1 MAIIINGRGRVG
13 VRTSSGG
20 GGSTPSYLLD
30 IYNGAAV
37 AYSAARRLS
46 STYSGPLIRVR
57 RSSDNAEANIGFD
70 GSGNL
75 DEAALTSFVGA
86 NNGFV
91 TTWYDQ
97 SGNGKNMENST
108 ASNQP
113 RIVTSGTVLKDNS
126 KPALSFNGTS
136 QYLAVTD
143 NTILHASSLTS
154 CFYTAQIISGN
165 SNPPLASKSY
175 NGDGGYFF
183 GQLGTDNKM
192 QLYIDQGLNIVGTA
206 AMLNSQKLFTNF
218 NQTGTNNIKYYIN
231 GSLDATSTKASLS
244 GTNSTYFALGFDP
257 GGFYLK
263 GNFQETIIYS
273 TDKTS
278 DKTGIEGNIN
288 TFYSIY

>member
-1 MAIIINGRGRVG
+1 MPGYGLG
-13 VRTSSGG
+13 YSSLVRRSSG
-20 GGSTPSYLLD
+20 PSGPAFTGLLD
-30 IYNGAAV
+30 TYSGAAV

-46 STYSGPLIRVR
+46 STYTGSLIRVR
-57 RSSDNAEANIGFD
+57 RSSDNTEQDIGYD
-70 GSGNL
+70 GSNVL
-75 DEAALTSFVGA
+75 DESALTTFVGA

-91 TTWYDQ
+91 TKWYDQ
-97 SGNGKNMENST
+97 SGNGKDMANST
-108 ASNQP
+108 ALNQP
-113 RIVTSGTVLKDNS
+113 RIVTSGAVLKDNS

-143 NTILHASSLTS
+143 NTILNSSSLMS

-165 SNPPLASKSY
+165 SNSPLASKAY

-192 QLYIDQGLNIVGTA
+192 QLYIDQGTNIIGTA

-218 NQTGTNNIKYYIN
+218 NKAGINNLKYYVN
-231 GSLDATSTKASLS
+231 GSLDIQATSFSDLT

-263 GNFQETIIYS
+263 GNFQEAIIYS
-273 TDKTS
+273 TDKIS

>member
-1 MAIIINGRGRVG
+1 MYYGLLGLAGKV
-13 VRTSSGG
+13 SA
-20 GGSTPSYLLD
+20 PSFTGLLD
-30 IYNGAAV
+30 TYTGAAV

-46 STYSGPLIRVR
+46 TAYTGALIRVR
-57 RSSDNAEANIGFD
+57 RSSDNTEQDIGYN
-70 GSGNL
+70 GSNVL
-75 DEAALTSFVGA
+75 DETALTTFVGA
-86 NNGFV
+86 GNGFV
-91 TTWYDQ
+91 TKWYDQ
-97 SGNGKNMENST
+97 SGNAKNLENST
-108 ASNQP
+108 ALNQP

-165 SNPPLASKSY
+165 SNSPLASKSY

-183 GQLGTDNKM
+183 GQLGTDNKI

-206 AMLNSQKLFTNF
+206 AILNSQKLFTNF

-231 GSLDATSTKASLS
+231 GSLDAQDTKASLS

-263 GNFQETIIYS
+263 GNFQEAIIYS

-278 DKTGIEGNIN
+278 DKTGIESNIN
-288 TFYSIY
+288 TFYTIY

>member
-1 MAIIINGRGRVG
+1 MGFIINPYQVQ
-13 VRTSSGG
+13 
-20 GGSTPSYLLD
+20 PSVPAFTGILD
-30 IYNGAAV
+30 TYTGAAV

-46 STYSGPLIRVR
+46 SSYTGALIRVR
-57 RSSDNAEANIGFD
+57 RSSDNTEQDIGYN
-70 GSGNL
+70 GSNVL
-75 DEAALTSFVGA
+75 DESALTSFVGA

-91 TTWYDQ
+91 VKWYDQ

-192 QLYIDQGLNIVGTA
+192 QLYIDQGTNIIGTA
-206 AMLNSQKLFTNF
+206 AILNSQKLFTNF
-218 NQTGTNNIKYYIN
+218 NKTGTNNIKYYIN
-231 GSLDATSTKASLS
+231 GSLDAQDTKASLA

-273 TDKTS
+273 TDKIS

>member
-1 MAIIINGRGRVG
+1 MAIIINRRGRVG

-30 IYNGAAV
+30 TYGGAAA
-37 AYSAARRLS
+37 AYSLRKLS
-46 STYSGPLIRVR
+46 STYSGNAIRVR
-57 RSSDNAEANIGFD
+57 RSSDNTETNIGFD

-75 DEAALTSFVGA
+75 DEAALTAFVGA
-86 NNGFV
+86 GNGFV

-97 SGNGKNMENST
+97 SGNGYNLIQS
-108 ASNQP
+108 AAGNQP
-113 RIVTSGTVLKDNS
+113 KIVSSGTVLKDNS

-136 QYLAVTD
+136 QYLAVTN

-154 CFYTAQIISGN
+154 CFYTAQILSGGYN
-165 SNPPLASKSY
+165 SPLASKAY

-183 GQLGTDNKM
+183 GQVGGEKQL
-192 QLYIDQGLNIVGTA
+192 QLYIDQGVNLTGTTSILNA
-206 AMLNSQKLFTNF
+206 QKLFTNF
-218 NQTGTNNIKYYIN
+218 NKTGTNNSKYYVN
-231 GSLDATSTKASLS
+231 GSLDAQWTKTDLS
-244 GTNSTYFALGFDP
+244 GTNSTYFALGYDP
-257 GGFYLK
+257 LGIYLK

-273 TDKTS
+273 IDKTS